1 MLAVSLM
8 ISYRRASYWFR
19 LRGPCRSC
27 ERFQLRGRSS
37 RRLALPAE
45 PAYWSSAPPP
55 AAVDRNCCC
64 GESTNEYRGKDAHG
78 QISRHAASSGCCTA
92 NGGPRHKFRI
102 GLSEQSLPVSGFAL
116 QPFGGRLVGIDLA
129 RIPLSQLSATE
140 DDERENSESED
151 EKDRKRQHGKK
162 GERCHGLTRQLVV
175 KGGYQ
180 RS

>member
-1 MLAVSLM
+1 VPHIGSGFGALADLVSVFSFSVDPVVGWLF
-8 ISYRRASYWFR
+8 RRN
-19 LRGPCRSC
+19 LLTG
-27 ERFQLRGRSS
+27 
-37 RRLALPAE
+37 
-45 PAYWSSAPPP
+45 SSAPPP

-102 GLSEQSLPVSGFAL
+102 GPSERSLPVSGFAL

-140 DDERENSESED
+140 DDERENSEGSD

-162 GERCHGLTRQLVV
+162 GEGCHGLTRQLVV